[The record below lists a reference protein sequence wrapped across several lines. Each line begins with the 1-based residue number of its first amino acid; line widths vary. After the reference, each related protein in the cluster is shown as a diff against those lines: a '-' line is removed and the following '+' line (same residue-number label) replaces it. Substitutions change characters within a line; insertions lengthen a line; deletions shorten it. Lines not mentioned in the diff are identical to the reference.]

1 MTPTPRRAMQHDP
14 EHEVPTRRPNAVMPL
29 PPLDGPVAADGRGP
43 AAPVQAAVPEQHL
56 PSEEVEAAAGPV
68 EPGPVPRPAGW
79 RGSFAWGVVRAL
91 RPRQW
96 VKNVLVL
103 AAPLASGRLFELE
116 VMSATLLAFVLF
128 CAVSSGIYLVNDSV
142 DAEEDRR
149 HPVKRFR
156 PIAAGIVPRPLAL
169 TLAVVLFVGALGVAA
184 TLTRPELAWVLG
196 VYVVLQ
202 LAYCLALKQQPVI
215 DLAIVASGFLL
226 RTVAGGVGAGIAISQ
241 WFLLVAAFG
250 SLFMVA
256 GKRYSELVA
265 IGEGAATRKS
275 LREYSASYLRFVW
288 SMSAGV
294 TVTVYSLWAFEI
306 GETQEGVP
314 WSTISIAPFV
324 LGLLRNAVDL
334 DKGEAGEPE
343 DVVLHDKVLLALGVL
358 WLLTVALGVF
368 GG

>member
-1 MTPTPRRAMQHDP
+1 
-14 EHEVPTRRPNAVMPL
+14 MPL
-29 PPLDGPVAADGRGP
+29 PPLVAGEPVRVPPAGGTPEAGLPDALPPDGN
-43 AAPVQAAVPEQHL
+43 
-56 PSEEVEAAAGPV
+56 
-68 EPGPVPRPAGW
+68 RPDGW
-79 RGSFAWGVVRAL
+79 RGSFAWGVVRAF

-103 AAPLASGRLFELE
+103 AAPLASGRILELE
-116 VMSATLLAFVLF
+116 VLSATLVAFVLF

-156 PIAAGIVPRPLAL
+156 PIAAGIVPRSLAL
-169 TLAVVLFVGALGVAA
+169 VLAGVLFVAALVIAA
-184 TLTRPELAWVLG
+184 LLTRPALAWVLA

-306 GETQEGVP
+306 GESQDGVP
-314 WSTISIAPFV
+314 WAAISIAPFV

-343 DVVLHDKVLLALGVL
+343 DVVLHDKVLLGLGVV
-358 WLLTVALGVF
+358 WLVTVALGVF